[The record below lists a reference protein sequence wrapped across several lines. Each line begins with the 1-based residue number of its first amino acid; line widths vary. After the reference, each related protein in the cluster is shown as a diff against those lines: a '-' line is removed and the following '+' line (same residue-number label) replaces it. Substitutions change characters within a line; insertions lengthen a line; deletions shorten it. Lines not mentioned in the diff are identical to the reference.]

1 MVAKA
6 VDILLR
12 DDFALGDEPGF
23 QIWFVG
29 NGPHIGCCCFKPVF
43 VTNEGLK
50 FIQPSR
56 ASFPLQPTI
65 DVQPLQVHS
74 PVQG

>member
-1 MVAKA
+1 
-6 VDILLR
+6 
-12 DDFALGDEPGF
+12 
-23 QIWFVG
+23 
-29 NGPHIGCCCFKPVF
+29 